1 MSGHITTGME
11 IHRIH
16 HRETFDLEHFKD
28 DSMLN
33 IFLES
38 LLEQESTLLAD
49 NPNQVFW
56 NVSPTFY
63 V

>member
-1 MSGHITTGME
+1 M
-11 IHRIH
+11 HRIY

-38 LLEQESTLLAD
+38 LLEQDSTLLAD